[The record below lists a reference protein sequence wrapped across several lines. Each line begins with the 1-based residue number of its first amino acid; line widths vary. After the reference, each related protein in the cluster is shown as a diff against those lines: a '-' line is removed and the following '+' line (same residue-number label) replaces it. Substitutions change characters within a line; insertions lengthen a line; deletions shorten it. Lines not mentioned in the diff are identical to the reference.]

1 MVNQYILKEIIIKI
15 NDVHQTIR
23 EALEVIEEEEVRS
36 KLNEIY
42 NELGEFAERIVSV
55 LSEREEVILP

>member
-15 NDVHQTIR
+15 NEVHDKIR
-23 EALEVIEEEEVRS
+23 EALEVIPDEETRS

-42 NELGEFAERIVSV
+42 DEMGAFAERVVSA
-55 LSEREEVILP
+55 LGGGNGHE